1 MLGLRVVELMGI
13 QFVRYCRSKS
23 DDFGNAAK
31 KRNVREA
38 WISTKYFLD
47 TYTDYNLSSSASIEL
62 YGSKNGV
69 SPELLERITS
79 KYGNTE
85 LGRGT
90 PYRWRLTNEFDEEML
105 NLAFENEKY
114 EGYVSGPVVVLLPF
128 EFRWKNID
136 SDVIDSY
143 KEVFECFYRGSHG
156 QFHLIVSE
164 KIFIQSEFIIPYPIH
179 SSEFDRM
186 LSKLRS
192 DLPFKLSD
200 ISLVAFDSLIL
211 KNGKTKYKAVGTL
224 KSLT

>member
-1 MLGLRVVELMGI
+1 MGV

-23 DDFGNAAK
+23 DDFGNVAK
-31 KRNVREA
+31 KRNVRDA
-38 WISTKYFLD
+38 WVSTKHFLN

-62 YGSKNGV
+62 CGSKNGV
-69 SPELLERITS
+69 SPELLELITS
-79 KYGNTE
+79 KYGNKE

-90 PYRWRLTNEFDEEML
+90 PYRWRLTNEFDEEIL

-114 EGYVSGPVVVLLPF
+114 EGYVRGPVVVLLPF

-136 SDVIDSY
+136 SDIIDSY
-143 KEVFECFYRGSHG
+143 REVFEHFYRGSHG
-156 QFHLIVSE
+156 QFHLIISD

-179 SSEFDRM
+179 TAEFNSM
-186 LSKLRS
+186 LSKLRN

-200 ISLVAFDSLIL
+200 ESLVAFDSVIL
-211 KNGKTKYKAVGTL
+211 KNGNTKYKAVGTL